1 MSNETSPRRLE
12 VVGTVPASVAPHEVT
27 PPTLG
32 VGQICTARPDEGPD
46 VLVLITE
53 VSDDHVQVL
62 LCTDDDGIA
71 TETDAV
77 LEPRITGRPHR
88 LLIHGDVAGSI
99 LRARLTRLLGADR
112 SGDRAT
118 HRPARLWD
126 GLQLA
131 RPGTRRADPRRVR
144 PALGRQDEAGER
156 AQNGESACQRAW
168 LEDRRAQTLT
178 ARRPV

>member
-12 VVGTVPASVAPHEVT
+12 VVGTVPVPVAPHEVT

-32 VGQICTARPDEGPD
+32 VGQICTARPDEGAD

-77 LEPRITGRPHR
+77 LAPRITGRPHR

-99 LRARLTRLLGADR
+99 LRARLAGSSGQIDPEIVRRIVLRGCGMDFNSRDLGRGAPILDE
-112 SGDRAT
+112 S
-118 HRPARLWD
+118 
-126 GLQLA
+126 
-131 RPGTRRADPRRVR
+131 DPRWDAKMKRVSELRTVKARASELGLKIAALR
-144 PALGRQDEAGER
+144 P
-156 AQNGESACQRAW
+156 
-168 LEDRRAQTLT
+168 
-178 ARRPV
+178 